1 LGNIKDYHMTDYE
14 SLASIVSA
22 IQKKYGDDVL
32 IKGSDIK
39 EEVPRI
45 TTGILAYDL
54 MLGGGWPLNQWSE
67 IIGEE
72 SSGKT
77 ALAYKTIAANQA
89 INPDFVAMWIAAE
102 TYVPQYARA
111 IGVDLERLWVVE
123 TNIMEQVYDLVIKA
137 LDNRAVDMIVIDS
150 LPSLVPGDE
159 SEKMME
165 EFTVGLGAR
174 LTGKFFRKSSKAQ
187 RRSLINEDR
196 PCTGLVINQWREKIG
211 VMWGDNRTTPGGK
224 AKNFHYFSRVEVKR
238 DEWIKEKEEAIG
250 QTIKA
255 RTIKNK
261 TYRPQQT
268 AVVDFYFTSAGGF
281 RLGEFDVI
289 KDVVNIGIAV
299 GLITRS
305 GPYYSYG
312 TQKWQGK
319 DALVLA
325 IREDLDL
332 QQKLKKEAFDH
343 FNLRVPT
350 Q

>member
-1 LGNIKDYHMTDYE
+1 MTDYE

-89 INPDFVAMWIAAE
+89 SNPNFVAMWIAAE
-102 TYVPQYARA
+102 AYVPQYARA
-111 IGVDLERLWVVE
+111 IGVDLDRLWVVE

>member
-1 LGNIKDYHMTDYE
+1 MADYE
-14 SLASIVSA
+14 SLASIISA

-102 TYVPQYARA
+102 AYVPQYARA
-111 IGVDLERLWVVE
+111 IGVDLERLLVVE
-123 TNIMEQVYDLVIKA
+123 TNIMEHVYDLVIKA

-238 DEWIKEKEEAIG
+238 DEWIKEKEETIG

-281 RLGEFDVI
+281 RLGAFDVI

-312 TQKWQGK
+312 SQKWQGK

-343 FNLRVPT
+343 FKLQVPT

>member
-1 LGNIKDYHMTDYE
+1 MADYE
-14 SLASIVSA
+14 SLASIISA

-102 TYVPQYARA
+102 AYVPQYARA
-111 IGVDLERLWVVE
+111 IGVDLDRLLVVE
-123 TNIMEQVYDLVIKA
+123 TNIMEHVYDLIIKA

-238 DEWIKEKEEAIG
+238 DEWLKEKEETIG

-281 RLGEFDVI
+281 RLGAFDVI

-343 FNLRVPT
+343 FKLQVPT

>member
-1 LGNIKDYHMTDYE
+1 M
-14 SLASIVSA
+14 
-22 IQKKYGDDVL
+22 
-32 IKGSDIK
+32 
-39 EEVPRI
+39 PRI

-77 ALAYKTIAANQA
+77 ALAYKTIAANQT

-102 TYVPQYARA
+102 AYVPQYARA
-111 IGVDLERLWVVE
+111 IGVDLDRLWVVE
-123 TNIMEQVYDLVIKA
+123 TNIMEQVYDLIIKA

-238 DEWIKEKEEAIG
+238 DEWIKEKDEAIG

-268 AVVDFYFTSAGGF
+268 AVVDFYFTSTGGF
-281 RLGEFDVI
+281 RLGEFDVV
-289 KDVVNIGIAV
+289 KDVVNIGIAIN
-299 GLITRS
+299 LITRS
-305 GPYYSYG
+305 GPYYSYADK
-312 TQKWQGK
+312 KWQGK

-332 QQKLKKEAFDH
+332 QQTLKKEAFAY
-343 FNLRVPT
+343 FNLKVPT

>member
-1 LGNIKDYHMTDYE
+1 MTDYE
-14 SLASIVSA
+14 SLTSIISS
-22 IQKKYGDDVL
+22 IKKKYGDDIL
-32 IKGSDIK
+32 IQGSEIK

-89 INPDFVAMWIAAE
+89 IDPNFVAMWIAAE

-123 TNIMEQVYDLVIKA
+123 TNIMEHVYDLIIKA

-196 PCTGLVINQWREKIG
+196 PCTGLVVNQWREKIG

-238 DEWIKEKEEAIG
+238 DEWIKEKDEAIG

-281 RLGEFDVI
+281 RLGQFDVI

-343 FNLRVPT
+343 FKLQVPT

>member
-1 LGNIKDYHMTDYE
+1 MADYE
-14 SLASIVSA
+14 SLASIISA

-89 INPDFVAMWIAAE
+89 INPEFVAMWIAAE
-102 TYVPQYARA
+102 AYVPQYARA
-111 IGVDLERLWVVE
+111 IGVDLERLLVVE
-123 TNIMEQVYDLVIKA
+123 TNIMEHVYDLVIKA

-224 AKNFHYFSRVEVKR
+224 AKNFHYFTRVEVKR
-238 DEWIKEKEEAIG
+238 DEWLKEKDETIG

-281 RLGEFDVI
+281 RLGAFDVI

-312 TQKWQGK
+312 SQKWQGK

-343 FNLRVPT
+343 FNLQVPT

>member
-1 LGNIKDYHMTDYE
+1 MADYE
-14 SLASIVSA
+14 SLASIISA

-102 TYVPQYARA
+102 AYVPQYARA
-111 IGVDLERLWVVE
+111 IGVDLERLLVVE
-123 TNIMEQVYDLVIKA
+123 TNIMEHVYDLVIKA

-238 DEWIKEKEEAIG
+238 DEWIKEKDETIG

-281 RLGEFDVI
+281 RLGAFDVI

-312 TQKWQGK
+312 SQKWQGK

-343 FNLRVPT
+343 FNLQVPT

>member
-1 LGNIKDYHMTDYE
+1 MTDYE
-14 SLASIVSA
+14 SLTSIISS
-22 IQKKYGDDVL
+22 IKKKYGDDIL
-32 IKGSDIK
+32 IQGSEIK

-89 INPDFVAMWIAAE
+89 IDPNFVAMWIAAE

-123 TNIMEQVYDLVIKA
+123 TNIMEHVYDLIIKA

-196 PCTGLVINQWREKIG
+196 PCTGLVVNQWREKIG

-238 DEWIKEKEEAIG
+238 DEWIKEKDEAIG

-281 RLGEFDVI
+281 RLGQFDVI
-289 KDVVNIGIAV
+289 KDVVNIGIAI

-305 GPYYSYG
+305 GPYYSYSN
-312 TQKWQGK
+312 QKWQGK
-319 DALVLA
+319 DALILA
-325 IREDLDL
+325 IREDIDL
-332 QQKLKKEAFDH
+332 QQTLKKEAFNH
-343 FNLRVPT
+343 FKLQVPT